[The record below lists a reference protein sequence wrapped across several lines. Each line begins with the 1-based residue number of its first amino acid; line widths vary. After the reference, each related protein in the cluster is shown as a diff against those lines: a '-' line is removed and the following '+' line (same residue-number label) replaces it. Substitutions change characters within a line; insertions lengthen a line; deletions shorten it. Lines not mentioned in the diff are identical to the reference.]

1 MKITVIYHSHS
12 GKTRTIAEKIH
23 QNLGGDLLEVVPNQ
37 QYSTLSAVTKGCY
50 RALTGV
56 ADLVTPDSIALDDA
70 DLVVLACPVW
80 AGKPT
85 PVMNGALKTLSGE
98 DGKRVFLIVTC
109 NDAKSGG
116 QALALLKSRASDA
129 GLIPVGEGILD
140 KHAVISD
147 QAITPLI
154 GKIRSVAEIS

>member
-23 QNLGGDLLEVVPNQ
+23 HQLGGDLIEVVPNQ

-50 RALTGV
+50 RALTGT
-56 ADLVTPDSIALDDA
+56 ADSVTPDSIALGDT
-70 DLVVLACPVW
+70 DLVVFACPVW

-85 PVMNGALKTLSGE
+85 PVMNGALKVLSGE
-98 DGKRVFLIVTC
+98 SGKRAFLIVTC

-116 QALALLKSRASDA
+116 QAIALLKSHVSDA
-129 GLIPVGEGILD
+129 GLIPAGEGVLD

-154 GKIRSVAEIS
+154 EKIRLTGEKL

>member
-12 GKTRTIAEKIH
+12 GKTRIIVEKIH
-23 QNLGGDLLEVVPNQ
+23 HKIGGDLIEVVPNQ

-50 RALTGV
+50 RALTGT
-56 ADLVTPDSIALDDA
+56 ADLVTPASIALDDA

-85 PVMNGALKTLSGE
+85 PVMNGALKALSGE

-109 NDAKSGG
+109 NDAKSGE
-116 QALALLKSRASDA
+116 QAITLLRSRVTDA

-154 GKIRSVAEIS
+154 EKIRSVDGIA